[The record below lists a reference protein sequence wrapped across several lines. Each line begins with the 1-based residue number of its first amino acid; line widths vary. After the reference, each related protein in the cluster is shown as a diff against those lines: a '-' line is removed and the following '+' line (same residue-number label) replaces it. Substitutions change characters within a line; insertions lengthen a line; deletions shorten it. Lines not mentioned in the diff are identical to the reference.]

1 MQNLEDGHRKRTRKP
16 GAVMK
21 YKTVR
26 FYGLSYPTKEP
37 CTTLST
43 DLYYTPSP
51 ESHAIVFSVDV
62 EVPIPETSAHTVASK
77 TKILAESEYNLRYTD
92 EAK

>member
-1 MQNLEDGHRKRTRKP
+1 
-16 GAVMK
+16 MK

-37 CTTLST
+37 CTTLNT

-51 ESHAIVFSVDV
+51 EQNAIVFSVDV
-62 EVPIPETSAHTVASK
+62 EVPIPEAQIHTVATG
-77 TKILAESEYNLRYTD
+77 TKVLAEGEYNLRYTE
-92 EAK
+92 EAKK